1 MVEGEEYLSPPALL
15 QEVGLLVVGPG
26 GRKEGGR
33 AALSLPELAS
43 GERSQVQ
50 RAKKYAMEQSIKIV
64 LMKQTL
70 AHQQAQAKSLQKQQ
84 AIVLMCR
91 IYVGSINF
99 EVGEEQLKTM
109 FGPFGPL
116 KSVSM
121 SWDPITQK
129 HKGFAFIDYE
139 TPEAAQLAL
148 DQMNGTFISGRNIK
162 VGRPSNMPQAQ
173 TIIEE
178 IQRDALNY
186 NRVYVGGIHKDLS
199 TDDIKSVFEAFGKI
213 KTCELILG
221 IDRKHK
227 GYGFIEYETIQSCVD
242 SISSMNNFDLG

>member
-1 MVEGEEYLSPPALL
+1 M
-15 QEVGLLVVGPG
+15 
-26 GRKEGGR
+26 
-33 AALSLPELAS
+33 SLPDLAS
-43 GERSQVQ
+43 AERGQVQ

-129 HKGFAFIDYE
+129 HKG
-139 TPEAAQLAL
+139 
-148 DQMNGTFISGRNIK
+148 R
-162 VGRPSNMPQAQ
+162 
-173 TIIEE
+173 E
-178 IQRDALNY
+178 ILYQIFL
-186 NRVYVGGIHKDLS
+186 KFL
-199 TDDIKSVFEAFGKI
+199 
-213 KTCELILG
+213 
-221 IDRKHK
+221 
-227 GYGFIEYETIQSCVD
+227 
-242 SISSMNNFDLG
+242 

>member
-1 MVEGEEYLSPPALL
+1 MVVTMVGGGDYNSPPDLL
-15 QEVGLLVVGPG
+15 HEVGLLVVGPG

-33 AALSLPELAS
+33 AAVSLPELAS

-129 HKGFAFIDYE
+129 HKG
-139 TPEAAQLAL
+139 Q
-148 DQMNGTFISGRNIK
+148 
-162 VGRPSNMPQAQ
+162 
-173 TIIEE
+173 
-178 IQRDALNY
+178 
-186 NRVYVGGIHKDLS
+186 
-199 TDDIKSVFEAFGKI
+199 
-213 KTCELILG
+213 
-221 IDRKHK
+221 
-227 GYGFIEYETIQSCVD
+227 
-242 SISSMNNFDLG
+242 

>member
-1 MVEGEEYLSPPALL
+1 MVVTMGGVEEYNSPPTLL

-26 GRKEGGR
+26 GKKEGGR
-33 AALSLPELAS
+33 AAVSLPELAS

-121 SWDPITQK
+121 SWDPISQK
-129 HKGFAFIDYE
+129 HKGQHTILCTKYFTYFIP
-139 TPEAAQLAL
+139 T
-148 DQMNGTFISGRNIK
+148 
-162 VGRPSNMPQAQ
+162 
-173 TIIEE
+173 
-178 IQRDALNY
+178 
-186 NRVYVGGIHKDLS
+186 
-199 TDDIKSVFEAFGKI
+199 
-213 KTCELILG
+213 
-221 IDRKHK
+221 
-227 GYGFIEYETIQSCVD
+227 
-242 SISSMNNFDLG
+242 

>member
-1 MVEGEEYLSPPALL
+1 MVVTVTMEYNSPPPLL
-15 QEVGLLVVGPG
+15 QEEGLLVVGPG
-26 GRKEGGR
+26 GKKEGGR
-33 AALSLPELAS
+33 ASVSLPELAS
-43 GERSQVQ
+43 AERSQVQ

-129 HKGFAFIDYE
+129 HKGHHLHLDIFYHKISQKSQRKGVFLNFEFIQVLLSS
-139 TPEAAQLAL
+139 T
-148 DQMNGTFISGRNIK
+148 T
-162 VGRPSNMPQAQ
+162 RPRRPPSW
-173 TIIEE
+173 
-178 IQRDALNY
+178 R
-186 NRVYVGGIHKDLS
+186 
-199 TDDIKSVFEAFGKI
+199 
-213 KTCELILG
+213 LI
-221 IDRKHK
+221 R
-227 GYGFIEYETIQSCVD
+227 
-242 SISSMNNFDLG
+242 